1 MMVGGYFRDED
12 ITSSDMTMT
21 NLYIHQPKVHMF
33 YVRFT
38 YYIFEQMLL
47 HNEFRVFSFAKVL
60 AWEKE
65 KKSSIRNTW
74 MIKEVDWGPN
84 QDLLQVYFY
93 LTMSLLVHRRQE
105 MKFYTFWIRIR
116 AS

>member
-1 MMVGGYFRDED
+1 MTVGGYFRDED

-47 HNEFRVFSFAKVL
+47 HNEFRVFLFAEVL

-93 LTMSLLVHRRQE
+93 LTMSLLVHRR
-105 MKFYTFWIRIR
+105 
-116 AS
+116 

>member
-1 MMVGGYFRDED
+1 MTVGGYFHDED

-47 HNEFRVFSFAKVL
+47 HSTCLGEG
-60 AWEKE
+60 KE
-65 KKSSIRNTW
+65 IEH
-74 MIKEVDWGPN
+74 KE
-84 QDLLQVYFY
+84 Y
-93 LTMSLLVHRRQE
+93 LDDQRS
-105 MKFYTFWIRIR
+105 
-116 AS
+116 